1 MAKTVGFISL
11 GCAKNL
17 VDSEQMLS
25 LLDAAGFRITGEIE
39 HADAVVINTCGFIAS
54 AREEAY
60 ENIREVG
67 LLKAEGKVGKILVAG
82 CLPEREREQLLTA
95 LPEIDALIG
104 CGSFAQIVSAV
115 ERALADEAPFA
126 LFGDINAPIE
136 EEGRVLTTPEHMAY
150 LKIAEGCDNRCSYCV
165 IPSLR
170 GGFRSRPMEEILAE
184 AEGLAATGVRELIVV
199 AQDTTRY
206 GLDLYGE
213 RRLAQLLQAL
223 CRIDGVEWIR
233 LHYLYPDEITEQ
245 LIDTI
250 AHEDKIVKYLDIPI
264 QHVNDRILRAMNR
277 RGDHA
282 FLDALFTK
290 LRARIPGLV
299 LRTSLIV
306 GLPGETEAEFEELC
320 DFLAAHHI
328 ERAGAFAYSPEVGT
342 PAAAMPDQIDEGTK
356 ARRVELL
363 SALAAR
369 LMDDWNQAQ
378 LGKTLPILCEGFD
391 RYAECFF
398 GRSFADSPEID
409 GKVFFT
415 APKGTRIGSFVPV
428 RMTEVL
434 DGDLVG
440 ELDGQ

>member
-1 MAKTVGFISL
+1 
-11 GCAKNL
+11 
-17 VDSEQMLS
+17 
-25 LLDAAGFRITGEIE
+25 
-39 HADAVVINTCGFIAS
+39 
-54 AREEAY
+54 
-60 ENIREVG
+60 
-67 LLKAEGKVGKILVAG
+67 
-82 CLPEREREQLLTA
+82 
-95 LPEIDALIG
+95 
-104 CGSFAQIVSAV
+104 
-115 ERALADEAPFA
+115 
-126 LFGDINAPIE
+126 
-136 EEGRVLTTPEHMAY
+136 MAY

-213 RRLAQLLQAL
+213 RRLPQLLQAL

>member
-82 CLPEREREQLLTA
+82 CLPEREREQLLTV

-115 ERALADEAPFA
+115 ERALANEAPFA

-170 GGFRSRPMEEILAE
+170 GGFRSRPPKQWS
-184 AEGLAATGVRELIVV
+184 AT
-199 AQDTTRY
+199 Y
-206 GLDLYGE
+206 S
-213 RRLAQLLQAL
+213 
-223 CRIDGVEWIR
+223 
-233 LHYLYPDEITEQ
+233 
-245 LIDTI
+245 
-250 AHEDKIVKYLDIPI
+250 
-264 QHVNDRILRAMNR
+264 
-277 RGDHA
+277 
-282 FLDALFTK
+282 
-290 LRARIPGLV
+290 
-299 LRTSLIV
+299 RTGPNS
-306 GLPGETEAEFEELC
+306 A
-320 DFLAAHHI
+320 
-328 ERAGAFAYSPEVGT
+328 SP
-342 PAAAMPDQIDEGTK
+342 
-356 ARRVELL
+356 
-363 SALAAR
+363 
-369 LMDDWNQAQ
+369 
-378 LGKTLPILCEGFD
+378 
-391 RYAECFF
+391 
-398 GRSFADSPEID
+398 
-409 GKVFFT
+409 
-415 APKGTRIGSFVPV
+415 
-428 RMTEVL
+428 
-434 DGDLVG
+434 
-440 ELDGQ
+440 